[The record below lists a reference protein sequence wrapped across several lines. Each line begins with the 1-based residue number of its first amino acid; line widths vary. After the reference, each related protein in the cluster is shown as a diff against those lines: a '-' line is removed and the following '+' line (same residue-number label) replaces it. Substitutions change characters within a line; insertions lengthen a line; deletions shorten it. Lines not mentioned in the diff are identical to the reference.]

1 MQSIIALL
9 KSLVKRLVALFTRKE
24 LRDEITNNEPGF
36 EEPVI
41 GPGPGEVV
49 CYYGCPNS
57 KKAQKLQLSKT
68 TYR

>member
-9 KSLVKRLVALFTRKE
+9 RSIVNRLIALFTRKD
-24 LRDEITNNEPGF
+24 LKNEITNNEPGF

-41 GPGPGEVV
+41 GPGPGEVI

-57 KKAQKLQLSKT
+57 KKAQKLQLNKT
-68 TYR
+68 VYR